1 MAGIIDMRLMR
12 YINLFEKIAKVSTTN
27 CFVYNN
33 VIIFAVPEKLVSRAV
48 GPGGAN
54 ARKLG
59 ATLRKRIKVIA
70 KNDGD
75 MEKFIADVV
84 SPVEFNKIEIK
95 DGQVVVSAG
104 RQNKAALI
112 GRGRIREKE
121 LGEILRNFF
130 GVKGVRI
137 A

>member
-1 MAGIIDMRLMR
+1 MRLMR

-54 ARKLG
+54 VRKLG
-59 ATLRKRIKVIA
+59 MTLRKRIKVIA
-70 KNDGD
+70 ITKNDEG
-75 MEKFIADVV
+75 MGKFIADIV
-84 SPVEFNKIEIK
+84 SPVEFNKVEIK
-95 DGQVVVSAG
+95 DGQVVVNAG
-104 RQNKAALI
+104 RQSKAALI